1 MYWGVKERRGA
12 LHFLEK
18 IPIEKVYLKNLACTV
33 WWVLFQQGH
42 STRWFVQMVSTQ
54 QEVIMER
61 EGGREGRCVMREK
74 AEGVLKRKEEGVV
87 EKEG

>member
-1 MYWGVKERRGA
+1 
-12 LHFLEK
+12 
-18 IPIEKVYLKNLACTV
+18 
-33 WWVLFQQGH
+33 
-42 STRWFVQMVSTQ
+42 MVSTQ